1 MISGT
6 ECNIMHD
13 QPLPG
18 NMRYKHYGRSQIGT
32 LTISNL
38 VLFSSLRPLAFLLL
52 QCGLIASQI
61 LILDWSSLLI
71 DSSGFGL
78 IDQSQIA
85 LLKIIQGILSFKE
98 VSHILSTKTQLTNN
112 SIHLFLIPK
121 RNNRYVKVCAHYSKS
136 KGLTLQNHPTH
147 KLIFR

>member
-61 LILDWSSLLI
+61 LILD
-71 DSSGFGL
+71 
-78 IDQSQIA
+78 
-85 LLKIIQGILSFKE
+85 
-98 VSHILSTKTQLTNN
+98 
-112 SIHLFLIPK
+112 
-121 RNNRYVKVCAHYSKS
+121 
-136 KGLTLQNHPTH
+136 
-147 KLIFR
+147 